1 MTSNWSDEDRRQWQ
15 KIEAAHAAPMT
26 ADWWERGGAVEGNPR
41 FCPTDGE
48 VWPCTALRKAA
59 DMWHQDLH
67 VKPLSTNEAQLSQA
81 AGAVR
86 MAQVKA
92 DELQRRRDEM
102 ILETSA
108 TAYRLAQVTGLS
120 ETMIGKIRKRSVE

>member
-1 MTSNWSDEDRRQWQ
+1 MTSDWSDEDRRQWQ

-59 DMWHQDLH
+59 DMWHRDLG
-67 VKPLSTNEAQLSQA
+67 VKPLSTHEWQLSQA

-86 MAQVKA
+86 MAQA
-92 DELQRRRDEM
+92 EAEELQRRRDEM
-102 ILETSA
+102 IRSTTTS
-108 TAYRLAQVTGLS
+108 AYRLAQVTGLS
-120 ETMIGKIRKRSVE
+120 QTMIAKIRKHA